1 MTSRGLSR
9 TGRVACVATMIAC
22 FAGCGSREVSPPAVE
37 APATAPTLPAA
48 APAPPVQ
55 IELKNI
61 RLHLD
66 DGIVLN
72 VRHLRGE
79 MVNTHL
85 RDSRLR

>member
-1 MTSRGLSR
+1 MATVLGLC
-9 TGRVACVATMIAC
+9 VACR
-22 FAGCGSREVSPPAVE
+22 SREASPPAVE

-55 IELKNI
+55 IEMKNI

-79 MVNTHL
+79 MVSPHL